1 MTSLSPFV
9 IEMLTRTAANV
20 RYFHKLVGSLE
31 RENCRYYEQVLYD
44 NWNNLSR
51 RNGKRTLKLRLADE
65 VACIEGGETHKC
77 DVACAVA
84 LMSRKGNRSHQ
95 QWCFII
101 GAELVSRP
109 KGNRCQAEADFSTFS
124 LSHEC

>member
-1 MTSLSPFV
+1 M
-9 IEMLTRTAANV
+9 EN
-20 RYFHKLVGSLE
+20 E
-31 RENCRYYEQVLYD
+31 R
-44 NWNNLSR
+44 W
-51 RNGKRTLKLRLADE
+51 KLRLADE
-65 VACIEGGETHKC
+65 VNCIEGGETHKC

-101 GAELVSRP
+101 GAELDSVP
-109 KGNRCQAEADFSTFS
+109 KGNHCQAEAHFSTFS